1 MSRSIRY
8 TGRLAGGGKMAI
20 TNDTARQEEK
30 RRDDA
35 RGDSVIFK
43 LGEIL
48 HRIIAF
54 DVLDSWLPTSASLI
68 HELVTKIVTQSCE
81 LYIHRSKAILCWG
94 TKMFHL
100 RAV

>member
-1 MSRSIRY
+1 MSRSIRC

-20 TNDTARQEEK
+20 TNDTARREEK

-54 DVLDSWLPTSASLI
+54 DVLDSWLPTSAGFI
-68 HELVTKIVTQSCE
+68 HELVTKSLHKVVNCMSTDPKLSRVGGQKCSI
-81 LYIHRSKAILCWG
+81 
-94 TKMFHL
+94 
-100 RAV
+100 